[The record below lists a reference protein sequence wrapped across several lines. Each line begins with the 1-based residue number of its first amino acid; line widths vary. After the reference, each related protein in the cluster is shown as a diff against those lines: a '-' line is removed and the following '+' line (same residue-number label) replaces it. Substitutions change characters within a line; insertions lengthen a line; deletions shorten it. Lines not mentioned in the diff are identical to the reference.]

1 MEIKG
6 HCYSGRTHMDHTAQ
20 KILLGLESRCFKC
33 IYYLFIEIYL
43 FYNDVFI
50 SAVEHS
56 DSVIHTYIP
65 CLPLWF
71 ITEY

>member
-1 MEIKG
+1 MEIKC

-33 IYYLFIEIYL
+33 SYYLFIEMYL

-50 SAVEHS
+50 SAVEQS
-56 DSVIHTYIP
+56 DSIIHTYIP

>member
-1 MEIKG
+1 
-6 HCYSGRTHMDHTAQ
+6 MDHTAQ
-20 KILLGLESRCFKC
+20 KIALGLESSCFKS

-43 FYNDVFI
+43 IYNDVFI